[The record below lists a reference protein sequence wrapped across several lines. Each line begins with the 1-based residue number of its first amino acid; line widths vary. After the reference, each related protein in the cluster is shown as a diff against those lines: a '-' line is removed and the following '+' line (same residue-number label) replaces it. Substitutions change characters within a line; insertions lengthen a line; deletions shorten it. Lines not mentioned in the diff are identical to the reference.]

1 MDIIYKRQK
10 NEALTPSQ
18 IAELNA
24 LKERPIEYD
33 EDAPKYSYKELLRLK
48 KLTQDRNIKLFIEKF
63 SLAF

>member
-48 KLTQDRNIKLFIEKF
+48 KLTQDRNIK
-63 SLAF
+63 